1 MRNTFL
7 FPGQG
12 AQKVGMGAD
21 FAEKIG
27 SIRDRFKEA
36 DLILGRDI
44 SKLCFEGPQD
54 DLTQTQNTQ
63 PALFTVESAVADELM
78 SRGITPSFCLG
89 HSLGEYAA
97 LYAAGV
103 FSFSDGLRMV
113 AKRGELMGKAGE
125 TAPGSMSAV
134 IGMSKDKLLQ
144 VLAEVDGTVV
154 PANENSPDQTVISG
168 EVEAVTRAAERLQK
182 AGAKR
187 VVPLPVSG
195 AFHSPLMQPVADEFK
210 VFIEAFTFNSPRCPV
225 VTNVT
230 ADAVDDPGRLK
241 ELLIAQLTSPVRW
254 VDSMEYLRT
263 REIDRAIE
271 IGPGSVLRGLARKCC
286 SDLKVVPCSLVDDLY
301 SLVG

>member
-1 MRNTFL
+1 MRNAFL

-27 SIRDRFKEA
+27 AVRDRFNDA
-36 DLILGRDI
+36 DSILGRDL
-44 SKLCFEGPQD
+44 SKLCFDGPQD
-54 DLTQTQNTQ
+54 ELTQTRNTQ
-63 PALFTVESAVADELM
+63 PALFTVESAVVDELM
-78 SRGITPSFCLG
+78 SGGVKPSFCLG

-103 FSFSDGLRMV
+103 FSFSDGLTMV
-113 AKRGELMGKAGE
+113 ARRGELMAKAGE
-125 TAPGSMSAV
+125 TAPGSMAAV
-134 IGMSKDKLLQ
+134 IGMPKDRIME
-144 VLAEVDGTVV
+144 VLGEVNGVV
-154 PANENSPDQTVISG
+154 VSANENSPDQTVISG
-168 EVEAVTRAAERLQK
+168 EIKAIKEAGERLGK

-195 AFHSPLMQPVADEFK
+195 AFHSPLMQSVAEEFAG
-210 VFIEAFTFNSPRCPV
+210 FIESVTFKAPRCPII
-225 VTNVT
+225 TNVT
-230 ADAVDDPGRLK
+230 ADAVDDSGRLK
-241 ELLIAQLTSPVRW
+241 ELLIEQLTSPVRW

-286 SDLKVVPCSLVDDLY
+286 SELKVVPCSLVDDLY
-301 SLVG
+301 SLVD